1 MAEPT
6 STTATATTLTAGTI
20 TGLIGTFFGV
30 IGVNWA
36 TVFWGMCGACFGQPS
51 GAPAGRLR
59 SIMTFPLSALASA
72 KAGVAASA
80 IWFSGDHSLAGAIAF
95 IAGVVLHPT
104 LAALAKVAPDLVSLI
119 PDWARR
125 YTGGAKR
132 DDQ

>member
-1 MAEPT
+1 MPEPT
-6 STTATATTLTAGTI
+6 STTATSLTAGTI
-20 TGLIGTFFGV
+20 TGLIGAFFNV

-36 TVFWGMCGACFGQPS
+36 TVFWGMCGACFGQPG

-104 LAALAKVAPDLVSLI
+104 LAALAKAAPDIVGII
-119 PDWARR
+119 PDWVRR
-125 YTGGAKR
+125 YTGGPKG
-132 DDQ
+132 DDK